1 MGKGKDEGV
10 KVGDPTVSI
19 TEAANS
25 LSNLIGRVEFAR
37 EEIVITRGKNRRPV
51 ARLVPVRVG

>member
-1 MGKGKDEGV
+1 MIDRKDEGLEQ
-10 KVGDPTVSI
+10 DASSVSI
-19 TEAANS
+19 TEASNS

-51 ARLVPVRVG
+51 AKLVPVVAA